1 MLGHRIKLD
10 DELMDKV
17 KQCASKAGYA
27 SPEEFVRH
35 VVEREIARLLG
46 PRETPDD
53 PEEEVKQRLQ
63 GLGYIE

>member
-10 DELMDKV
+10 DELMEKV

-35 VVEREIARLLG
+35 VVEREVARLLG
-46 PRETPDD
+46 PGKGPED